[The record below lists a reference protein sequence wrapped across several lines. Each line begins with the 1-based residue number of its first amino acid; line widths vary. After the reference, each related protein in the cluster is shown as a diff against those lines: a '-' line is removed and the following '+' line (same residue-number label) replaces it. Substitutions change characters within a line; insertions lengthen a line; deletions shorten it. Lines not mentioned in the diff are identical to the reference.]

1 MPVTL
6 VIVMPRNPADSWGI
20 ANPDGTEAE
29 RRSETARHAAP
40 LQKAGADNLA
50 DRCRL
55 RNQMSETAR
64 HAVSAH
70 SAAAD
75 SLADRCRSRNKTS
88 ETARHAAPAH
98 DARRRALEGSKSLQ
112 SSRSFRMSFA
122 SEAPSGVV
130 VPTLGCS
137 GRSHRPG
144 TAHAM

>member
-6 VIVMPRNPADSWGI
+6 VTVMPRNPADSWGI
-20 ANPDGTEAE
+20 AKPDGTEAE
-29 RRSETARHAAP
+29 QRSETARHAAP
-40 LQKAGADNLA
+40 LQKAVADNLA

-55 RNQMSETAR
+55 RNQMSETAWY
-64 HAVSAH
+64 AVSDH

-88 ETARHAAPAH
+88 ETARHTAPAH
-98 DARRRALEGSKSLQ
+98 DARRRAFEGFKSLPKLQ
-112 SSRSFRMSFA
+112 SFRIGLA